1 MSENFNEKL
10 PKDIKTSFYLDNPKK
25 IFILSMLSCGFYYP
39 LWFYRHWRHF
49 KRRAIAM
56 NKNNQLNLDIYE
68 KDKDIKPFWSA
79 FFSGFYIVGTA
90 RRIRD
95 KMKSRGL
102 SNYATGPW
110 WAWYFFSIN
119 TSANRYEP
127 SADINLNVIFYLLD
141 IFLMAIATWQIT
153 RLQIK
158 ANMYMTLSNECESF
172 VGINFNKWDIGV
184 TVFGFI
190 VGIFVLF
197 GSIYFS

>member
-1 MSENFNEKL
+1 MSEKFNEQL
-10 PKDIKTSFYLDNPKK
+10 PKDIQTSFYQDNPKK

-56 NKNNQLNLDIYE
+56 NKNSQLNLDVYE

-79 FFSGFYIVGTA
+79 FFGGFYIVGTA
-90 RRIRD
+90 RRIRE
-95 KMKSRGL
+95 KMKSSGL
-102 SNYATGPW
+102 RNYATGPW

-119 TSANRYEP
+119 SSINRYES

-158 ANMYMTLSNECESF
+158 ANEYMNLSREYEDF
-172 VGINFNKWDIGV
+172 VGITYKRWDIVV
-184 TVFGFI
+184 TVVGFVI
-190 VGIFVLF
+190 GALVLI
-197 GSIYFS
+197 GSISPY

>member
-1 MSENFNEKL
+1 
-10 PKDIKTSFYLDNPKK
+10 
-25 IFILSMLSCGFYYP
+25 
-39 LWFYRHWRHF
+39 
-49 KRRAIAM
+49 
-56 NKNNQLNLDIYE
+56 
-68 KDKDIKPFWSA
+68 
-79 FFSGFYIVGTA
+79 
-90 RRIRD
+90 
-95 KMKSRGL
+95 MKSRGL

-110 WAWYFFSIN
+110 WACYFFSIN
-119 TSANRYEP
+119 SSANRYEP